1 MAGDGGVLADVE
13 ASAVLEVSVVSVD
26 VAVSV
31 VSAVWAAVP
40 VCRDGVLRRVV
51 PDACRVGGGLPLHCY
66 SFCRSSLRGVR

>member
-13 ASAVLEVSVVSVD
+13 ASAVLEVSVD

-31 VSAVWAAVP
+31 VSAVWAAVL

>member
-13 ASAVLEVSVVSVD
+13 ASAVLEVSVD

-31 VSAVWAAVP
+31 VSAVWAAVL

-51 PDACRVGGGLPLHCY
+51 PDACLVGGGLPLHCY

>member
-13 ASAVLEVSVVSVD
+13 ASAVLEVSVD

-31 VSAVWAAVP
+31 ASAVWAAVP